1 MKSAICA
8 IARNESDYL
17 EEWITYHLN
26 LGFNHIFI
34 YDNNNP
40 DDNSIIQFCSAQLWK
55 EQVTV
60 INYRGRLAA
69 QLTAYNDC
77 YMAHSKEFDWI
88 AFIDIDEFIT
98 FGIENTYTRINHYL
112 DSIKNFDVIAINWM
126 FYGDNEEVNFKKGS
140 VIQRFPRPI
149 PDSAQNKHVK
159 AIVRTR
165 KNIKFIH
172 NPHCVDGTVRICDDC
187 QQEVSVRG
195 PFKTPSF
202 KKLYIRHYGTKTIEE
217 FITNKMLRGAADQ
230 KTNPY
235 KIDIFYQT
243 NKRSKKKH
251 QIEQNY
257 FHIHRQIANPLVSII
272 IPNYNHRKYLKQR
285 IDSVLSQ
292 SFVNF
297 EVILLDDCSTDN
309 SQTLLLSYKDNPYI
323 SYISLNTQNSGS
335 PFFQWEKG
343 IRLAKG
349 KYIWIAESD
358 DYASPDFLST
368 TVKQM
373 ELHPDA
379 QLCITGSYVID
390 SNNDPIQTDEFDHW
404 KEDGKGYLFQSD
416 DYLISHMLGKNTVY
430 NASMALFRKEGCIS
444 NISPRFKKMHYCGD
458 WLFWVEQIR
467 KGNIIE
473 IHQKLNYFRKHKN
486 NTTNKG
492 IHEGNAL
499 GEIAFIKN
507 LFYTQI
513 IQSPEAIL
521 QDKYHFYRAVKKF
534 PISTSRQKRKV
545 LKEIAKEGNI
555 TYWHYQKWRLYKMYA
570 KHIKPLLLGQIN
582 NRK

>member
-8 IARNESDYL
+8 ISRNENNYL

-40 DDNSIIQFCSAQLWK
+40 DDNSTPQFCSAQSWN

-60 INYRGRLAA
+60 IDYRGRLAA

-77 YMAHSKEFDWI
+77 YMTHSKEFDWI

-98 FGIENTYTRINHYL
+98 FGTENIYTHINHYL
-112 DSIKNFDVIAINWM
+112 ESIKNFDVVAINWM

-140 VIQRFPRPI
+140 VIQRFPHPI
-149 PDSAQNKHVK
+149 PNSVQNKHVK
-159 AIVRTR
+159 VIVRTQMDT
-165 KNIKFIH
+165 KFIR

-187 QQEVSVRG
+187 QQKVKKND

-230 KTNPY
+230 NANPY
-235 KIDIFYQT
+235 KPDLFYQT
-243 NKRSKKKH
+243 NKKSKEKH
-251 QIEQNY
+251 KIEQKY
-257 FHIHRQIANPLVSII
+257 FHVHKKVENPLVSVV
-272 IPNYNHRKYLKQR
+272 IPNYNHKKYLKQR

-292 SFVNF
+292 TFTNF

-309 SQTLLLSYKDNPYI
+309 SQQLLLSYKDNPHI
-323 SYISLNTQNSGS
+323 SYISLGTKNSGS

-343 IRLAKG
+343 VRLAKG
-349 KYIWIAESD
+349 KYLWIAESD
-358 DYASPDFLST
+358 DCASPDFLAA
-368 TVKQM
+368 TVEQM

-379 QLCITGSYVID
+379 QLCITGSYIID
-390 SNNDPIQTDEFDHW
+390 SNNNPIQTNEFDNW
-404 KEDGKGYLFQSD
+404 EVDGKSYLFPSD
-416 DYLISHMLGKNTVY
+416 DYLISRMLGQNTVY
-430 NASMALFRKEGCIS
+430 NASMVLFRKNGCIS
-444 NISPRFKKMHYCGD
+444 NISSRYREMHYCGD

-473 IHQKLNYFRKHKN
+473 IHQKLNYFRKHGD
-486 NTTNKG
+486 NTTIKG

-499 GEIAFIKN
+499 GEVAAIKN

-513 IQSPEAIL
+513 IQNPEAIL
-521 QDKYHFYRAVKKF
+521 EDKYHFYRAVKKF
-534 PISTSRQKRKV
+534 PISTHRQKRKV

-555 TYWHYQKWRLYKMYA
+555 THWHYQKWRMYKIYV
-570 KHIKPLLLGQIN
+570 KHIKPILSVFYYWG
-582 NRK
+582 